1 MTHTEYMELKQKIV
15 DAMYLKNVY
24 PEQRADEIMK
34 LVGIEHEDPAE
45 AVKE

>member
-1 MTHTEYMELKQKIV
+1 MWKRGLF
-15 DAMYLKNVY
+15 